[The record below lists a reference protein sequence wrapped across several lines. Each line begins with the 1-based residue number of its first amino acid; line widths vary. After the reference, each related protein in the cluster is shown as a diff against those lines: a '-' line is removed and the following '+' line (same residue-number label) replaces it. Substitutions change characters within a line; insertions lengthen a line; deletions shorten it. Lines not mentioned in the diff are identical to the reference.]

1 MRGPVCTQRGV
12 EELNE
17 EAQLG
22 LSSPNDAALFREQV
36 NSIAIHAVSEA
47 SRLQV
52 DIEAQSQK
60 LLAWQEAQEIALRP
74 VMRLYPP
81 GAGFMSTTDF
91 AKPFIG
97 ISAVIRASRGRPP
110 KRERDL

>member
-1 MRGPVCTQRGV
+1 MADAPP
-12 EELNE
+12 
-17 EAQLG
+17 AQLC
-22 LSSPNDAALFREQV
+22 AALVAHSLTLVAEMPPAQAGT
-36 NSIAIHAVSEA
+36 STLAGIAIHAVSEA

-91 AKPFIG
+91 AK
-97 ISAVIRASRGRPP
+97 RL
-110 KRERDL
+110 REAGLQSEREIYN